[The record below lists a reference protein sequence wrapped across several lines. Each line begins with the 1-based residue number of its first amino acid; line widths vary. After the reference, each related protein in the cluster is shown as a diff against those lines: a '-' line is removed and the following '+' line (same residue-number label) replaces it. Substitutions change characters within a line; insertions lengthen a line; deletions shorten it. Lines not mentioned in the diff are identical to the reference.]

1 MNDNSYQN
9 FPGFVLRTPLFPL
22 EFYKDLTGGDRIPE
36 EKLKALFK
44 DTLIREAVFLAS
56 PPLYEELTRWE
67 AGTVTDKKKTDK
79 LRYALLKY
87 LSRMSSRCTPFGLFA
102 GCSIGVLG
110 AQTEIQ
116 LGGAQKNRRHTRLD
130 MNYLVAL
137 SQDLVKNGNIR
148 KQLLFYPNTSIYP
161 AGDQLRYIEYKYVN
175 SKRHHHIVAVD
186 NSEYLTGVLEKAG
199 RGALLE
205 DLANS
210 LVDEEITYEE
220 AEGFVEELV
229 ESQLL
234 TSELEPSVSGP
245 EFLEQIKKVL
255 RKLEGTVPLLQILD
269 DIDIRLA
276 ELDNH
281 IGNAPGKYLELSEYL
296 KQLGTGFELKYLFQ
310 TDMILNTEKNTLD
323 TAVVETLKK
332 GITFLNKITLPP
344 KSTLL
349 DQFKKALYERFEERE
364 VPLAKALDV
373 EMGIGYKQ
381 DQGSG
386 DVNPLVDDLII
397 PGKRAKH
404 EVSEIRWSAVQNI
417 IQKKLTYAIGTG
429 AYLITVTDEDFAN
442 FEADWNDL
450 PDTLSA
456 MIELVEEEGVE
467 KYRFGGAGGSSA
479 ANLLGRFCHGDEA
492 LNLYTQQI
500 IDSEKHANNDKIL
513 AEIVHLPESRVGNI
527 LMRPAFRNYEI
538 PYLAKSVLNEDEQ
551 LPLDDL
557 HISVKYGRN
566 VLLRS
571 RKLNK
576 EVVPHL
582 TNAHNYSSN
591 ALPIYQFLCDM
602 QTQGLRSGVG
612 FNLGPFAGEYEFIP
626 RVEYKNI
633 ILSEATWN
641 LKKEDVEPLKKEQ
654 KDDEKLRKSIRDF
667 CDKRK
672 IPQYTMLTDGDN
684 ELLINFGNLTSVR
697 MLLDT
702 VKKRSGFKLTEF
714 LFAKGSKIRDDRGQH
729 YTNQIVL
736 SFYNSKKQKNEQ

>member
-1 MNDNSYQN
+1 
-9 FPGFVLRTPLFPL
+9 
-22 EFYKDLTGGDRIPE
+22 
-36 EKLKALFK
+36 
-44 DTLIREAVFLAS
+44 
-56 PPLYEELTRWE
+56 
-67 AGTVTDKKKTDK
+67 
-79 LRYALLKY
+79 
-87 LSRMSSRCTPFGLFA
+87 MSSRCTPFGLFA

-332 GITFLNKITLPP
+332 E
-344 KSTLL
+344 S
-349 DQFKKALYERFEERE
+349 
-364 VPLAKALDV
+364 
-373 EMGIGYKQ
+373 
-381 DQGSG
+381 
-386 DVNPLVDDLII
+386 
-397 PGKRAKH
+397 
-404 EVSEIRWSAVQNI
+404 
-417 IQKKLTYAIGTG
+417 
-429 AYLITVTDEDFAN
+429 
-442 FEADWNDL
+442 
-450 PDTLSA
+450 LS
-456 MIELVEEEGVE
+456 
-467 KYRFGGAGGSSA
+467 
-479 ANLLGRFCHGDEA
+479 
-492 LNLYTQQI
+492 
-500 IDSEKHANNDKIL
+500 
-513 AEIVHLPESRVGNI
+513 
-527 LMRPAFRNYEI
+527 
-538 PYLAKSVLNEDEQ
+538 
-551 LPLDDL
+551 
-557 HISVKYGRN
+557 
-566 VLLRS
+566 
-571 RKLNK
+571 
-576 EVVPHL
+576 
-582 TNAHNYSSN
+582 
-591 ALPIYQFLCDM
+591 
-602 QTQGLRSGVG
+602 
-612 FNLGPFAGEYEFIP
+612 
-626 RVEYKNI
+626 
-633 ILSEATWN
+633 
-641 LKKEDVEPLKKEQ
+641 
-654 KDDEKLRKSIRDF
+654 SI
-667 CDKRK
+667 K
-672 IPQYTMLTDGDN
+672 
-684 ELLINFGNLTSVR
+684 
-697 MLLDT
+697 
-702 VKKRSGFKLTEF
+702 
-714 LFAKGSKIRDDRGQH
+714 
-729 YTNQIVL
+729 
-736 SFYNSKKQKNEQ
+736 